1 MSITQAFSQ
10 LKNKIFNGKNPKFVY
25 YIKAYAALA
34 TPRCLLRPRVKYL
47 DRILDKRPDRE
58 YILDRVNYYCRAE
71 SYSGTSR
78 DKWSQESCPLC
89 RQPMTRQKVYYLDSM
104 PLARHFPANLRWRLL
119 HGDIDYVPDVPSIV
133 KSRPIE
139 GMPGADDV
147 RNSILLKL
155 DKVRHFIFVKDNIP
169 FRDKADRA
177 IFRGKIGNKQPRID
191 FMRMYYGNARVDAG
205 AIDNV
210 EPEWVTP
217 KMPIHAHLKYRY
229 IMAIEGNDVA
239 SNLKW
244 VMSSNSIAV
253 MPRPTCET
261 WFMEGRLR
269 PGYHYIEVKPDFSD
283 LIAQLDHYS
292 AHPDEAEAIIRHAH
306 EYVDQFRD
314 KRREKLISLLV
325 LRKYLNG
332 VEKISDEPN
341 TPPS

>member
-1 MSITQAFSQ
+1 MSIPQVLSQ
-10 LKNKIFNGKNPKFVY
+10 LKNKIFNGKNSKLVY

-34 TPRCLLRPRVKYL
+34 IPRRLLRPRVKDL
-47 DRILDKRPDRE
+47 DRILDRRPDRD

-71 SYSGTSR
+71 SYPGTPR
-78 DKWSQESCPLC
+78 DKWSQESCQLC
-89 RQPMTRQKVYYLDSM
+89 RQPVTKQKVYYLDAM
-104 PLARHFPANLRWRLL
+104 PLARHFPPGMRWRLL
-119 HGDIDYVPDVPSIV
+119 SGDINYTPDVPSIV
-133 KSRPIE
+133 KSRPVVRV
-139 GMPGADDV
+139 PGADIV
-147 RNSILLKL
+147 ENAVLLKL
-155 DKVRHFIFVKDNIP
+155 DKVRHFIFVNDNIP
-169 FRDKADRA
+169 FRDKADRV

-191 FMRMYYGNARVDAG
+191 FMRMYFGNARVDAG

-210 EPEWVTP
+210 EPEWVAP

-283 LIAQLDHYS
+283 LIAQLNHYS

-314 KRREKLISLLV
+314 KHREKLISLLV

-332 VEKISDEPN
+332 VEKISDEPY
-341 TPPS
+341 TSPS